1 MPARDSRP
9 MGALARRQT
18 ARGGFPVHENLHL
31 YELKHDGGEF
41 IVAIVGIS
49 ESRVSSLSRLI
60 G

>member
-1 MPARDSRP
+1 